1 MRNQITQKPALAKPA
16 LDVIVRE
23 ARKTAG
29 LTLEQL
35 AEKSGVSKSMLSQIE
50 RGTVSPTF
58 SVLWNLTQSLGID
71 LSALDQSASDRNIIE
86 HTRSYSTPSKGSVDG
101 KCTLRMLTPN
111 RTVLPVEWYQLT
123 IAPDGVLDSEPHAA
137 GTYEHLTCTRGNLQV
152 QSGDLSAT
160 ADTGDTVRYRADV
173 PHSIRNVGT
182 HEAEGFL
189 VVALPAQYQAHRI

>member
-1 MRNQITQKPALAKPA
+1 VPDKTPPKPA

-23 ARKTAG
+23 ARKASS

-71 LSALDQSASDRNIIE
+71 LSVLDQSASDRNIIE

-123 IAPDGVLDSEPHAA
+123 IASEGVLDSAPHVA
-137 GTYEHLTCTRGNLQV
+137 GTYEHLTCTRGILQV
-152 QSGDLSAT
+152 QSGELTAT
-160 ADTGDTVRYRADV
+160 AETGDTVRYRADL
-173 PHSIRNVGT
+173 PHSIRNTGEQ
-182 HEAEGFL
+182 EAEGFL
-189 VVALPAQYQAHRI
+189 VVALPAQYQAHRV

>member
-1 MRNQITQKPALAKPA
+1 MQKQTTPKPALAKPA
-16 LDVIVRE
+16 LDVIVRK
-23 ARKTAG
+23 ARKAGG

-137 GTYEHLTCTRGNLQV
+137 GTYEHLTCTRGNLHV
-152 QSGDLSAT
+152 QSGELTAT

-173 PHSIRNVGT
+173 PHSIRNVAN

>member
-1 MRNQITQKPALAKPA
+1 VRNQNPPKPE

-23 ARKTAG
+23 ARKAAG

-71 LSALDQSASDRNIIE
+71 LSVLDQSASDRNIIE

-101 KCTLRMLTPN
+101 KCTLRLLTPN
-111 RTVLPVEWYQLT
+111 RTVLPVEWYQLS
-123 IAPDGVLDSEPHAA
+123 IAADGVLDSEPHAA
-137 GTYEHLTCTRGNLQV
+137 GTYEHLTCTRGSLLV
-152 QSGDLSAT
+152 QSGELTAT
-160 ADTGDTVRYRADV
+160 AGTGDTVRYRADV
-173 PHSIRNVGT
+173 PHSIRNTGRQ
-182 HEAEGFL
+182 EAEGFL
-189 VVALPAQYQAHRI
+189 VVALPAQYQAHRV

>member
-1 MRNQITQKPALAKPA
+1 MQQPPSPKPA
-16 LDVIVRE
+16 LDLIVRE
-23 ARKTAG
+23 ARKSSG

-71 LSALDQSASDRNIIE
+71 LSELDQSANDRDIIE
-86 HTRSYSTPSKGSVDG
+86 HTHAYSTPSKGSIDG

-123 IAPDGVLDSEPHAA
+123 IKPDGVLASEPHAA
-137 GTYEHLTCTRGNLQV
+137 GTYEHLTCTRGTLQV
-152 QSGDLSAT
+152 QSGDLTAT
-160 ADTGDTVRYRADV
+160 ADAGDTVRYRAELA
-173 PHSIRNVGT
+173 HSIRNTGT
-182 HEAEGFL
+182 DAAEGFL
-189 VVALPAQYQAHRI
+189 VVALPAQYQAHRV

>member
-1 MRNQITQKPALAKPA
+1 MPNRAPPKPE

-23 ARKTAG
+23 ARKAGG

-71 LSALDQSASDRNIIE
+71 LSVLDQSASDRNIIE

-111 RTVLPVEWYQLT
+111 RTVLPVEWYQLS
-123 IAPDGVLDSEPHAA
+123 IAPDGVLASEPHAA
-137 GTYEHLTCTRGNLQV
+137 GTYEHLTCTRGSLQV
-152 QSGDLSAT
+152 QSGELTAI

-173 PHSIRNVGT
+173 PHSIRNTGR
-182 HEAEGFL
+182 HDAEGFL
-189 VVALPAQYQAHRI
+189 VVALPAQYQAHRV

>member
-1 MRNQITQKPALAKPA
+1 MCIRDRKPTLAKPA

-23 ARKTAG
+23 ARKAAG

-71 LSALDQSASDRNIIE
+71 LSALDQSASDNNIIE

-123 IAPDGVLDSEPHAA
+123 IAPNGVLPSEPHAA
-137 GTYEHLTCTRGNLQV
+137 GTYEHLTCTRGSLQV
-152 QSGDLSAT
+152 QSGELT
-160 ADTGDTVRYRADV
+160 ANAETGDTVRYRADL
-173 PHSIRNVGT
+173 PHSIRNVGK

-189 VVALPAQYQAHRI
+189 VVALPAQYQAHRV

>member
-1 MRNQITQKPALAKPA
+1 MRNETPPRPA

-23 ARKTAG
+23 ARKAGG

-50 RGTVSPTF
+50 RGIVSPTF

-71 LSALDQSASDRNIIE
+71 LSVLDQSASDRNIIE

-123 IAPDGVLDSEPHAA
+123 VAPDGVLASEAHAA
-137 GTYEHLTCTRGNLQV
+137 GTYEHLTCTRGSLQV
-152 QSGDLSAT
+152 QSGELIAT
-160 ADTGDTVRYRADV
+160 AETGDTVRYRADL
-173 PHSIRNVGT
+173 PHRIHNIGKQ
-182 HEAEGFL
+182 EAEGFL
-189 VVALPAQYQAHRI
+189 VVALPAQYHAHRV

>member
-1 MRNQITQKPALAKPA
+1 VQHQNPPKPP
-16 LDVIVRE
+16 LDVIVRD
-23 ARKTAG
+23 ARKASG

-71 LSALDQSASDRNIIE
+71 LSMLDQSASDRNIIE

-123 IAPDGVLDSEPHAA
+123 IAPDGVLDSEPHVA
-137 GTYEHLTCTRGNLQV
+137 GTYEHLTCIRGSLQV
-152 QSGDLSAT
+152 QSGELNAT
-160 ADTGDTVRYRADV
+160 AETGDTVRYRADL
-173 PHSIRNVGT
+173 PHSIQNVGKR
-182 HEAEGFL
+182 EAEGFL
-189 VVALPAQYQAHRI
+189 VVALPAQYQTHRV

>member
-1 MRNQITQKPALAKPA
+1 MPKNATPKPVLAKPA
-16 LDVIVRE
+16 LDLIVRE
-23 ARKTAG
+23 ARKASG

-111 RTVLPVEWYQLT
+111 RTVLPVEWYQLK
-123 IAPDGVLDSEPHAA
+123 IAQEGVLDSDPHAA
-137 GTYEHLTCTRGNLQV
+137 GTYEHLTCTHGNLQV
-152 QSGDLSAT
+152 QSGELTAT
-160 ADTGDTVRYRADV
+160 AETGDTVRYRADV
-173 PHSIRNVGT
+173 PHSIRNVGK
-182 HEAEGFL
+182 HEAEAFL